1 MTRTDRY
8 RGRAGATR
16 RERVLWACPCGAH
29 HAVELVVAIDAQAD
43 PALAER
49 AMGGDLSL
57 RQASCP
63 VSGER
68 HAVEAPLVFH
78 DPARGLLALVLGE
91 GDRRRE
97 LQERAALLTAMA
109 ADTAHEVP
117 RYAIDFAVVYGDAGL
132 RGLLEDRDAEED
144 VAPGAIEVVEQ
155 TQPGGGSGPT
165 PAPPTGERWPG
176 GRDPVVRRV
185 GPDGVVQVLV
195 RAGRAERELLS
206 DGALEV
212 RVQLHRMPNYP
223 LVTLAFGNAAAL
235 AGRGGAP
242 FLVPLDFAAE
252 GDRAV
257 LGALGKSF
265 DLQLEIYD
273 REAGDALARRRRL
286 SAPLADN
293 ARCAVAG
300 AGDYLKRVPS
310 AERSYGKAL
319 ASFLAPDYD
328 RLGLA
333 APVAAELDEAALD
346 TFARPPEAVRAL
358 RVVRRFSEP
367 ASEDWLTL
375 MRGYPVERW
384 QARRRAVVERAVEL
398 GLWPGAVAATVAV
411 SENLARSRKDLVV
424 RLMRS
429 FAHLLSATEHG
440 LDEAAVRD
448 NWDALRGEAT
458 ALGVPPSEWSAPRS
472 EPIVSE
478 SEPVASGTIGEVTEL
493 LPVLEAARAS
503 AEDEAEEAAAP
514 APARSASARSRTG
527 TGSNGRRPRT
537 GSMAGPVEHMDDA
550 ALLRL
555 LDHRER
561 RMPAAIELARRGD
574 SQLAGPVFAALDSMS
589 RGEAGR
595 VLGSAI
601 GFGRA
606 AEAHLLALLSSRK
619 GFLRQGAALSLAVLR
634 GEAGREAI
642 CDLLLDE
649 PTEIWREVARALGE
663 SGPGAV
669 MPLVSRL
676 GGKGDEAR
684 ERVAWALAHIAAR
697 GGRRPIETL
706 AAGRDAAAAG
716 VARHALEL
724 ADAAGTDHRQVRS
737 EPPPRDQTVNRAFS
751 RQFFAAMRADP
762 AAPAIAAVD
771 TSAPAMLLD
780 ESDVL
785 ESVDLDAE
793 ESELDERD
801 LLP

>member
-1 MTRTDRY
+1 MTPTDRY

-29 HAVELVVAIDAQAD
+29 HAVELVLAIDAQAD
-43 PALAER
+43 PALARR
-49 AMGGDLSL
+49 ALDGDVAL
-57 RQASCP
+57 RQVSCP
-63 VSGER
+63 VTGQR
-68 HAVEAPLVFH
+68 HAAVAPLVFH
-78 DPARGLLALVLGE
+78 DPARGVLALVLGE

-97 LQERAALLTAMA
+97 LHERAALLTLMA
-109 ADTAHEVP
+109 EDAAQAVP
-117 RYAIDFAVVYGDAGL
+117 RYALEFAVVYGADGL
-132 RGLLEDRDAEED
+132 RALVGEAAEED
-144 VAPGAIEVVEQ
+144 AGVIEIVEK
-155 TQPGGGSGPT
+155 TQPGGSGPT
-165 PAPPTGERWPG
+165 PAPAGERWPG

-185 GPDGVVQVLV
+185 GPDGAVQLLV
-195 RAGRAERELLS
+195 RAGRAERELLT
-206 DGALEV
+206 DAGLEV

-223 LVTLAFGNAAAL
+223 LVTLVFGTAASL
-235 AGRGGAP
+235 AGRGAP
-242 FLVPLDFAAE
+242 FTVSLDFAADA
-252 GDRAV
+252 DRAV
-257 LGALGKSF
+257 LAALGKSF
-265 DLQLEIYD
+265 DLQLELYD
-273 REAGDALARRRRL
+273 RDAGDTLLRRRRV

-346 TFARPPEAVRAL
+346 AFVRPAEAVRAL

-375 MRGYPVERW
+375 TRGYPVERW
-384 QARRRAVVERAVEL
+384 HARRKAVVERAVEL

-429 FAHLLSATEHG
+429 FANLLSDPSHG

-448 NWDALRGEAT
+448 NWDALRAEAT
-458 ALGVPPSEWSAPRS
+458 ALGVPPAEWSAPRS

-493 LPVLEAARAS
+493 LPVLEAARS
-503 AEDEAEEAAAP
+503 AEETEAEAAP
-514 APARSASARSRTG
+514 RPARTAARARA
-527 TGSNGRRPRT
+527 GSNGRRGRT

-601 GFGRA
+601 GFGRS
-606 AEAHLLALLSSRK
+606 AEPHLLALLTSRK
-619 GFLRQGAALSLAVLR
+619 GFLRQGAALSLAVLH
-634 GEAGREAI
+634 GETGREAI

-663 SGPGAV
+663 SGAAAV

-697 GGRRPIETL
+697 GGRRPIETV

-716 VARHALEL
+716 VARYALEL
-724 ADAAGTDHRQVRS
+724 ADAAGTDHRLVRS

-751 RQFFAAMRADP
+751 RQFFAAMASDP
-762 AAPAIAAVD
+762 AAPAIAPVD

-801 LLP
+801 LIP

>member
-1 MTRTDRY
+1 MNRTDRY

-29 HAVELVVAIDAQAD
+29 HAVDLVLGIDAQAD
-43 PALAER
+43 PALARR
-49 AMGGDLSL
+49 ALEGDVSL
-57 RQASCP
+57 RQVSCP
-63 VSGER
+63 VTGQR
-68 HAVEAPLVFH
+68 HAALVPLVFH
-78 DPARGLLALVLGE
+78 DPARGVLALVLGE

-97 LQERAALLTAMA
+97 LLERAALLTLMA
-109 ADTAHEVP
+109 EDAAHAVP
-117 RYAIDFAVVYGDAGL
+117 RYALEFAVVYGAEGLRALHGEPAAVEEEEDAG
-132 RGLLEDRDAEED
+132 
-144 VAPGAIEVVEQ
+144 VIEVVEK

-165 PAPPTGERWPG
+165 TPSPTGERWPG

-185 GPDGVVQVLV
+185 GADGAVQLLV
-195 RAGRAERELLS
+195 RAGRAERELLT
-206 DGALEV
+206 DAGLEV

-223 LVTLAFGNAAAL
+223 LVTLVFGTAASL

-242 FLVPLDFAAE
+242 FTVSLDFAAD

-257 LGALGKSF
+257 LAALGKSF

-273 REAGDALARRRRL
+273 RDAGDSLLRRRRV

-346 TFARPPEAVRAL
+346 AFARPAEAVRAL

-375 MRGYPVERW
+375 TRGYPVERW
-384 QARRRAVVERAVEL
+384 HARRKAVVERAVEL

-429 FAHLLSATEHG
+429 FANLLSATEHG

-448 NWDALRGEAT
+448 NWDALRAEAT
-458 ALGVPPSEWSAPRS
+458 ALGVPPAEWSAPRS

-493 LPVLEAARAS
+493 LPVLEAARG
-503 AEDEAEEAAAP
+503 AEEAEAP
-514 APARSASARSRTG
+514 LAPPPARTPARARAA
-527 TGSNGRRPRT
+527 SNGRRGRT

-606 AEAHLLALLSSRK
+606 AEPHLLALLTSRK

-634 GEAGREAI
+634 GETGREAI
-642 CDLLLDE
+642 CDLLLEE

-663 SGPGAV
+663 SGAAAV

-751 RQFFAAMRADP
+751 RQFFAAMASDP
-762 AAPAIAAVD
+762 AAPAIAPVD

-801 LLP
+801 LIP